1 MFPVGVPCPPSEDP
15 SPRFHIYYIYICIIY
30 GVGCTHRY
38 RKVQVDSLYNI
49 MWCSVLLGELAAM
62 GDKISLCYQTKC
74 RPLCSCDNNIT
85 SQMQRTNDSS
95 IQNAPKSQSNA
106 FGIGQTMFFFVSRLH
121 FDFAQNV
128 NDFFFCCSSSCG
140 RSFWSVVRHHWCLQR
155 ELENELLIRVDII
168 CWKKSGVKGIVNKVM
183 HLILIYLWIHDFSM
197 GGFDKWR
204 SKSIYLDMLLDLLKF
219 NVKC

>member
-1 MFPVGVPCPPSEDP
+1 
-15 SPRFHIYYIYICIIY
+15 
-30 GVGCTHRY
+30 
-38 RKVQVDSLYNI
+38 

-95 IQNAPKSQSNA
+95 IQNAPKSESNA
-106 FGIGQTMFFFVSRLH
+106 FGIGQTMFFFCFTIALWFRPKCKW
-121 FDFAQNV
+121 
-128 NDFFFCCSSSCG
+128 FFFRCSSSCG
-140 RSFWSVVRHHWCLQR
+140 RSFRSVVRHHWCLQR

-183 HLILIYLWIHDFSM
+183 HLILIYLWIYDFSM
-197 GGFDKWR
+197 GGIW
-204 SKSIYLDMLLDLLKF
+204 
-219 NVKC
+219 